1 MERKGSSTAVV
12 TTAEIKASLTK
23 SSARTLAPSEE
34 KVVRMR
40 HGAGVDVKA
49 PLPRAADDNEELHDE
64 LLLIE
69 MQLMRAWKA
78 RLAQQKGN
86 QVAARV
92 NPENSP
98 TKNKIVRALRKKRS

>member
-1 MERKGSSTAVV
+1 MERKGGSSTAVV
-12 TTAEIKASLTK
+12 TAAEVKASLSK
-23 SSARTLAPSEE
+23 VKTLQPAEE

-40 HGAGVDVKA
+40 HGATVDPSA
-49 PLPRAADDNEELHDE
+49 PLPRAAGDNEELADE

-86 QVAARV
+86 TVAASRV
-92 NPENSP
+92 KAESSP
-98 TKNKIVRALRKKRS
+98 TKSKIVRALRKKK